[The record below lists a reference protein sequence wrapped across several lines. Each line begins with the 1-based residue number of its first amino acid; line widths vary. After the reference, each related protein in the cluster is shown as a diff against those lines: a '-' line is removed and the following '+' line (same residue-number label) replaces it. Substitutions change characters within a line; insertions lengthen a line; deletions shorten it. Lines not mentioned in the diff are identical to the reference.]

1 MIVMAG
7 RGYPSRNVP
16 SAECNEYQ
24 DVPPVIHGDGPEG
37 SIDKDTHYERTRRMG
52 ARKYLR
58 KSYCHRIE
66 CSVANFLIAFMWRKL
81 LNSVALTTPTHKR
94 SKKVTDG
101 TDTQVMP

>member
-7 RGYPSRNVP
+7 RGYPRRNVP

-24 DVPPVIHGDGPEG
+24 DVPLVIHGDDLRG
-37 SIDKDTHYERTRRMG
+37 SIDKDTHYERIRRMG

-66 CSVANFLIAFMWRKL
+66 CSATNFLAAFMWRRP
-81 LNSVALTTPTHKR
+81 LNSVTLATPTHR
-94 SKKVTDG
+94 GPEKVSDE